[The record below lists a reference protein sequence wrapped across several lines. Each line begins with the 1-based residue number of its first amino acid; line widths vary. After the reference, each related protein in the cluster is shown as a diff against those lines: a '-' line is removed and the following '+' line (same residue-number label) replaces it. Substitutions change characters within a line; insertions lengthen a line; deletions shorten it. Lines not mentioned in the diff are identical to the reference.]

1 MVQARE
7 FGFRILQFNAV
18 VEDNLAAIHLYE
30 KIGFR
35 QIGLCAKRFQ
45 AKNGEYKD
53 ILLYYSEL

>member
-7 FGFRILQFNAV
+7 LGFRILQFNAV

-35 QIGLCAKRFQ
+35 QIGRVCEGFQ
-45 AKNGEYKD
+45 AKKRR
-53 ILLYYSEL
+53 I